1 MRIVITGDGEIAYQ
15 LAQALHQQHD
25 VVIIENDPREA
36 DQFGSLDVQLLR
48 GDATHP
54 EILREAGVSSSDS
67 FISCRASDELNI
79 IACLT
84 AKRIGCAHTTCFVSK
99 EDYVRSFAGIPEG
112 DDALAIDRIIWPQY
126 MLAEEITRIVL
137 VPRAIDVE
145 IFAGGR
151 IWLMEFKL
159 REDSPL
165 IGPLQLLKLPLGV
178 LAVAVRKGEE
188 LSIPSGKTE
197 LEAGDRVAFMGNRG
211 GLRQLQERFIRGS
224 AGSVEPRDR
233 AVIIV
238 GGGTVGLTLAK
249 RLEREKDIR
258 LKIIERDR
266 ERCQHL
272 AAELPRALVL
282 RGDGTDLALL
292 EAEQVDQASVL
303 VSVTSNDQ
311 SNLLCSLLASQMQVP
326 KIITRVNRKRNIRL
340 FERVGID
347 VPLNPMVTAINVVLN
362 SLQETGVQ
370 LLASVEGGQAA
381 VIEIN
386 VSDDFERTRV
396 RELPRV
402 DGTIIVAVTR
412 SDRTTVP
419 HGDDMIEPGDRLLV
433 FSTETAREKLRKL
446 F

>member
-15 LAQALHQQHD
+15 LALALHQQHD

-36 DQFGSLDVQLLR
+36 DRFSSLDVQLLR

-54 EILREAGVSSSDS
+54 EVLREAGTPGSDS

-84 AKRIGCAHTTCFVSK
+84 AKRIGCTHATCFVSK

-159 REDSPL
+159 REDSAL
-165 IGPLQLLKLPLGV
+165 IGPLPRLQLPLGV
-178 LAVAVRKGEE
+178 LAVAVRKGDE

-197 LEAGDRVAFMGNRG
+197 LESGDRVAFMGNRG
-211 GLRQLQERFIRGS
+211 GLRQLRENFIRGPE
-224 AGSVEPRDR
+224 GTDGDRD
-233 AVIIV
+233 VVIV

-249 RLEREKDIR
+249 RLTREKGYR

-266 ERCQHL
+266 DRSEHL

-282 RGDGTDLALL
+282 HGDGTDLALL
-292 EAEQVDQASVL
+292 EAEQVDRSNVL

-311 SNLLCSLLASQMQVP
+311 SNLLCSLLARQMDVP

-370 LLASVEGGQAA
+370 LLASIEGGQAA
-381 VIEIN
+381 VIEMN
-386 VSDDFERTRV
+386 VSEHFERTRV
-396 RELPRV
+396 RNLPRIE
-402 DGTIIVAVTR
+402 GSIIVAVTR
-412 SDRTTVP
+412 ADRTTVP

-433 FSTETAREKLRKL
+433 FSTETAHDKLRKL

>member
-36 DQFGSLDVQLLR
+36 DRFGSLDVQLLR

-54 EILREAGVSSSDS
+54 EVLREAGVTSSDS

-84 AKRIGCAHTTCFVSK
+84 AKRIGYAHTTCFVSK

-165 IGPLQLLKLPLGV
+165 IGPLLHLKLPLGV

-188 LSIPSGKTE
+188 LSIPSGKTQ

-224 AGSVEPRDR
+224 AGAPEPRDR
-233 AVIIV
+233 DVVIV

-258 LKIIERDR
+258 LKIVERDR
-266 ERCQHL
+266 ARCQHL

-326 KIITRVNRKRNIRL
+326 KIITRVDRKRNIRL

-381 VIEIN
+381 VIEMN

-412 SDRTTVP
+412 ADRTMVP

>member
-25 VVIIENDPREA
+25 VVIIENDPRET
-36 DQFGSLDVQLLR
+36 DRFGSLDVQLLR

-54 EILREAGVSSSDS
+54 EVLREAGVTSSDS

-165 IGPLQLLKLPLGV
+165 IGPLLHLELPLGV

-188 LSIPSGKTE
+188 LSIPSGKTQ

-224 AGSVEPRDR
+224 AGAPEPRDR
-233 AVIIV
+233 DVVIV

-258 LKIIERDR
+258 LKIVERDR
-266 ERCQHL
+266 ARCQHL

-282 RGDGTDLALL
+282 RGDGHRPGAARGRTGRPSKRAGIGHQQRPKQSAVLIAGQPDAGAEDHHAGQPQAEHPALR
-292 EAEQVDQASVL
+292 ARRHRR
-303 VSVTSNDQ
+303 
-311 SNLLCSLLASQMQVP
+311 ASQPDGYGDQ
-326 KIITRVNRKRNIRL
+326 RR
-340 FERVGID
+340 
-347 VPLNPMVTAINVVLN
+347 A
-362 SLQETGVQ
+362 
-370 LLASVEGGQAA
+370 
-381 VIEIN
+381 
-386 VSDDFERTRV
+386 
-396 RELPRV
+396 ELPPR
-402 DGTIIVAVTR
+402 
-412 SDRTTVP
+412 DR
-419 HGDDMIEPGDRLLV
+419 RAA
-433 FSTETAREKLRKL
+433 AR
-446 F
+446 

>member
-15 LAQALHQQHD
+15 LALALHQQHD
-25 VVIIENDPREA
+25 VVIIENDPLEA
-36 DQFGSLDVQLLR
+36 DRFGSLDVQLLR

-54 EILREAGVSSSDS
+54 EVLREAGVTSSDS

-84 AKRIGCAHTTCFVSK
+84 AKRVGCAHTTCFVSK

-159 REDSPL
+159 LEDSPL
-165 IGPLQLLKLPLGV
+165 IGPLVRLNLPLGV
-178 LAVAVRKGEE
+178 LAVAIRRGDE
-188 LSIPSGKTE
+188 LSIPSGKTS

-211 GLRQLQERFIRGS
+211 GLRELQERFLYGPS
-224 AGSVEPRDR
+224 ADIGASDLDLV
-233 AVIIV
+233 IV

-249 RLEREKDIR
+249 RLEREKGIR
-258 LKIIERDR
+258 LKLIERDR
-266 ERCQHL
+266 ARCDHL
-272 AAELPRALVL
+272 ADELPRALVL

-292 EAEQVDQASVL
+292 ESEQVDAASVL

-386 VSDDFERTRV
+386 VSEHFQRTRV
-396 RELPRV
+396 RELTRV
-402 DGTIIVAVTR
+402 DGSIIVAVTR
-412 SDRTTVP
+412 ADRTTVP
-419 HGDDMIEPGDRLLV
+419 HGDDMIEPGDRLLI
-433 FSTETAREKLRKL
+433 FATEPAREKIQKL

>member
-15 LAQALHQQHD
+15 LALALHQRHD

-36 DQFGSLDVQLLR
+36 ERFGSLDVQVLS

-54 EILREAGVSSSDS
+54 EILREAGAASSDS

-84 AKRIGCAHTTCFVSK
+84 AKRIGCAHTSCFVSK
-99 EDYVRSFAGIPEG
+99 EDYVQSFAGIPEG

-126 MLAEEITRIVL
+126 MLAEEIARIVL

-159 REDSPL
+159 RQGSPL
-165 IGPLQLLKLPLGV
+165 IGPLPQLELPLGV
-178 LAVAVRKGEE
+178 IAVAVRKGEE
-188 LSIPSGKTE
+188 LSIPSGNTK
-197 LEAGDRVAFMGNRG
+197 LEVGDRVAFMGNRG
-211 GLRQLQERFIRGS
+211 GLRQLQARFLRGPSDTVKSS
-224 AGSVEPRDR
+224 ARD
-233 AVIIV
+233 VVIV

-258 LKIIERDR
+258 LKVFERDPA
-266 ERCQHL
+266 RCEHL

-292 EAEQVDQASVL
+292 EAEQVDQARVL

-326 KIITRVNRKRNIRL
+326 KIITRVNRKRNLRL

-362 SLQETGVQ
+362 SLQDTGVQ

-381 VIEIN
+381 VIELN
-386 VSDDFERTRV
+386 VSDHFQGSRV
-396 RELPRV
+396 RDLPRI
-402 DGTIIVAVTR
+402 DGAIIVAVTR
-412 SDRTTVP
+412 SERTLVP

-433 FSTETAREKLRKL
+433 FSTETAREKLRQL

>member
-15 LAQALHQQHD
+15 LALALHQQHD
-25 VVIIENDPREA
+25 VVIIENDPLEA
-36 DQFGSLDVQLLR
+36 DRFGSLDVQLLR

-54 EILREAGVSSSDS
+54 EILREAGVASGDS

-84 AKRIGCAHTTCFVSK
+84 AKRVGCAHTTCFVSK

-159 REDSPL
+159 LEDSPL
-165 IGPLQLLKLPLGV
+165 IGSLLQLNLPLGV
-178 LAVAVRKGEE
+178 LAVAVRRGDE
-188 LSIPSGKTE
+188 LSIPSGKTS
-197 LEAGDRVAFMGNRG
+197 LEADDRVAFMGNRG
-211 GLRQLQERFIRGS
+211 GLRELQERFLRGPS
-224 AGSVEPRDR
+224 GNVGTGDHDL
-233 AVIIV
+233 VIV

-249 RLEREKDIR
+249 RLERERDIR

-266 ERCQHL
+266 ERCDYL
-272 AAELPRALVL
+272 ADELPRALVL
-282 RGDGTDLALL
+282 HGDGTDLALL
-292 EAEQVDQASVL
+292 ESEQVDCASVL

-311 SNLLCSLLASQMQVP
+311 SNLLCSLLASQMRVP

-386 VSDDFERTRV
+386 VSDHFEPTRV
-396 RELPRV
+396 RQLPRV
-402 DGTIIVAVTR
+402 EGSIIVAVTR
-412 SDRTTVP
+412 AELTTVP
-419 HGDDMIEPGDRLLV
+419 HGDDMIEPGDRLLI
-433 FSTETAREKLRKL
+433 FATEPAREKIHKL